1 MLRYGTIISPSADQS
16 VASTVW
22 LTIFGV
28 DSTAYGGAVSAFK
41 CSLPT

>member
-1 MLRYGTIISPSADQS
+1 

-28 DSTAYGGAVSAFK
+28 DSTAYGGAVIAAFK